1 MFEFVRQHN
10 RVLQFVLI
18 LLIFPS
24 FVVFGIQGYNKFN
37 EGHATVAEVA
47 GQSVTQAELDA
58 VYRNQIERMRAQMPN
73 IDLKLLDTPQMK
85 ARVLDDMVRERVLL
99 AAVRKLN
106 LLPSDE
112 RLQWIFQTDAKFAAI
127 RNDDGTVRKEWLA
140 SQGMTSEQF
149 VARLREEFAT
159 RQVTQGLSDSSLA
172 TAGVAN
178 LALDAF
184 FQRREVQIAR
194 FEPKAY
200 LSRVS
205 VAPADLK
212 AFYEDPAQAQTFM
225 KPEQAKVEYVVL
237 DLDTVQRGVTV
248 PAEELLAYYKQN
260 EARYTDKKEIHARHI
275 LIKVAKNAPA
285 EERTRARTQAD
296 ALLAELHKNRG
307 AFADLARKQSGDSG
321 SAVQGGDLGWFGI
334 GDMTQAFEDAAFAL
348 KKGELSS
355 VVESEFGFHLIEV
368 LEQRGGEVRG
378 FDTVKAEIEQELKRQ
393 LAQKRFAEVAEQFT
407 AAVEAE
413 DTLAP
418 VAAKM
423 KLTLQ
428 TAEGVTSQARPEAS
442 GPLAQPKLLEAL
454 FASDSVRTKRNTA
467 AIDVG
472 ANQLAAARI
481 VEHSPARRLSFDDV
495 KDQLLERVQQQKAA
509 LEATREGQAHLKQ
522 WQQQAGQAQ
531 DATALALLAA
541 PELISRAAPQGK
553 AAFSRDL
560 IDAALRVPASA
571 LPAWTGVPLA
581 TGGFAVIKVMKVLPA
596 DQAVVGSPT
605 QAQGQYARLWGQAEA
620 DAYQAALRA
629 RFKTQ
634 LHQVATTTST
644 ENR

>member
-47 GQSVTQAELDA
+47 GSAITQAELDA

-99 AAVRKLN
+99 EAVHKLN

-112 RLQWIFQTDAKFAAI
+112 RLQRIFQTDPKFAAI
-127 RNDDGTVRKEWLA
+127 RNEDGTVRKEWLA
-140 SQGMTSEQF
+140 SQGMNSEQF
-149 VARLREEFAT
+149 VARLRQEFAT
-159 RQVTQGLSDSSLA
+159 KQVTQGLADSSLA
-172 TAGVAN
+172 TAGVAS

-184 FQRREVQIAR
+184 FQRREVQVAR

-237 DLDTVQRGVTV
+237 DLESVERSVTV
-248 PAEELLAYYKQN
+248 PADDMRAYYNQN
-260 EARYTDKKEIHARHI
+260 IARYTDKKEVHARHI
-275 LIKVAKNAPA
+275 LIKAEKGAPA
-285 EERTRARTQAD
+285 EEKTKARAQAE
-296 ALLAELHKNRG
+296 ALLAELRKNRG
-307 AFADLARKQSGDSG
+307 AFAEVARKQSGDSG
-321 SAVQGGDLGWFGI
+321 SAVQGGDLGWFAA

-348 KKGELSS
+348 KKGELSGL
-355 VVESEFGFHLIEV
+355 VESEFGFHLIEV
-368 LEQRGGEVRG
+368 LEQRGGDVRS
-378 FDTVKAEIEQELKRQ
+378 FDNVKAGIEQELKHQ
-393 LAQKRFAEVAEQFT
+393 VAQKRFVEIAEQFT
-407 AAVEAE
+407 SAVEAE
-413 DTLAP
+413 ETLTP
-418 VAAKM
+418 VATKM
-423 KLTLQ
+423 KLALQ
-428 TAEGVTSQARPEAS
+428 TAEGVTSQALPEAT
-442 GPLAQPKLLEAL
+442 GALAQPKLLEAL
-454 FASDSVRTKRNTA
+454 FAADSVRTKRNTT
-467 AIDVG
+467 AIDIG

-481 VEHSPARRLSFDDV
+481 VEHSPAHRLSFDEV
-495 KDQLLERVQQQKAA
+495 KDQLRERALQQKAA
-509 LEATREGQAHLKQ
+509 LEATREGQAKLKQ
-522 WQQQAGQAQ
+522 WQAGQLQ
-531 DATALALLAA
+531 DETALLAA
-541 PELISRAAPQGK
+541 PELVSRAAPQGK
-553 AAFSRDL
+553 PAVSRDL
-560 IDAALRVPASA
+560 VDAALRVPASA

-581 TGGFAVIKVMKVLPA
+581 TGGFALIKVLKVLPA

-605 QAQGQYARLWGQAEA
+605 QAQSQYARLWGQAEA
-620 DAYQAALRA
+620 DAYQAALRT
-629 RFKTQ
+629 RFKTK
-634 LHQVATTTST
+634 LHQVAATTST